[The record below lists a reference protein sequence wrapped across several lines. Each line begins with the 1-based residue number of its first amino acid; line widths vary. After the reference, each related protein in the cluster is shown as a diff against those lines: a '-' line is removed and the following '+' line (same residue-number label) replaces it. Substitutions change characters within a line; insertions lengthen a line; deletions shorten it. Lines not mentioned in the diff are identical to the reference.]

1 MATVVQRRR
10 GTAAQHTTFTGAA
23 GEITI
28 KTDTKEL
35 VVHDGSTP
43 GGWTGGGFLQAGTGA
58 VARTAQAKMREWIS
72 PEDNGALGDNS
83 TNDAAAF
90 QQAIDDAA
98 AAGGGTVR
106 CSAGKT
112 YKLNSAPIVK
122 DRVTLDL
129 NGATLR
135 LTLTGTGGYD
145 YGVRLRNYAALVNGT
160 ITVESSGT
168 VGSQGG
174 IHAPINIG
182 PMYGD
187 GGTVASPSPDEGVT
201 GWVLRNLKLSTN
213 RTGKVAIQV
222 IGGANNG
229 VIENVEVPDSAV
241 MYGAVHLDWGFLG
254 SISSGNISDSRTNF
268 DAGTAYTTHPNNIKI
283 SNLKVGSL
291 SVAKGGVDVGSHVV
305 RLSGVYNVRVENVRA
320 KQCTYAAVRVTAGD
334 VGFEF
339 APVAIKPLR
348 MKGIVID
355 GVVVENTTDSWLIY
369 ADSYADNVA
378 GAGGYTSLID
388 PLHETDLEVRHV
400 TGKGSGGASVTAGL
414 DIRQLRGGRFTD
426 IDASGYQHGCLVDER
441 VFGVQIHGRFYGNRG
456 HGIFIHHGTF
466 KPEDVTV
473 LPGTH
478 CFGNGTDAGFGNAAG
493 VAIQSSIRCRVDG
506 VLLGHRTSASETT
519 QDWGVRVVDTG
530 AVDVEIENCH
540 VFSVSS
546 GGTAY
551 SILTSTDYGIVK
563 LFRNNTVASAVTN
576 KYGGLNIVP
585 VNRFLGADGVERAHS
600 VAARVSLTS
609 DITPTGGTW
618 ATGDVIFYSNP
629 PTGKTGT
636 RCETAGT
643 PGTWAQF

>member
-1 MATVVQRRR
+1 MSTVVQRRR
-10 GTAAQHTTFTGAA
+10 GTAAQHATFTGAE
-23 GEITI
+23 GELTV

-35 VVHDGSTP
+35 VVHDGVTP
-43 GGWTGGGFLQAGTGA
+43 GGWTGGGFVQAGTGA

-72 PEDNGALGDNS
+72 PEDKGALGDNS

-229 VIENVEVPDSAV
+229 IIENVEVPDSAV

-254 SISSGNISDSRTNF
+254 SISSSNIANSRTNF

-291 SVAKGGVDVGSHVV
+291 SAAKGGVDVGSHVV

-339 APVAIKPLR
+339 APVTIKPLR

-355 GVVVENTTDSWLIY
+355 GVAVENTTDSWLIY

-378 GAGGYTSLID
+378 GAGGYTPLID

-414 DIRQLRGGRFTD
+414 DIRQLRGGRFAD
-426 IDASGYQHGCLVDER
+426 IDASGYQ
-441 VFGVQIHGRFYGNRG
+441 
-456 HGIFIHHGTF
+456 
-466 KPEDVTV
+466 
-473 LPGTH
+473 
-478 CFGNGTDAGFGNAAG
+478 
-493 VAIQSSIRCRVDG
+493 
-506 VLLGHRTSASETT
+506 
-519 QDWGVRVVDTG
+519 
-530 AVDVEIENCH
+530 
-540 VFSVSS
+540 
-546 GGTAY
+546 
-551 SILTSTDYGIVK
+551 
-563 LFRNNTVASAVTN
+563 
-576 KYGGLNIVP
+576 
-585 VNRFLGADGVERAHS
+585 
-600 VAARVSLTS
+600 
-609 DITPTGGTW
+609 
-618 ATGDVIFYSNP
+618 
-629 PTGKTGT
+629 
-636 RCETAGT
+636 
-643 PGTWAQF
+643 